1 MKKVLI
7 TGSNGQLGKA
17 LIKFAPKN
25 IELILT
31 SRDLLDFN
39 NNNQLKVYIRN
50 LKPDWIIN
58 CAAYTSV
65 DIAEN
70 NLSLANQ
77 INGFALK
84 VISSEIKKFGGK
96 LIHIST
102 DFVFNGEQNR
112 PYSTEEKGNPINVY
126 GNSKLIG
133 EIEIEN
139 QLSNMN
145 QAAIIRTSWLMGH
158 VGKNFISTIIRLNNE
173 KIEIPVV
180 SDQIG
185 SPTSTFT
192 LSKACWRLI
201 EIGKLE
207 PINKE
212 KLLKLHWSD
221 AGVASW
227 YDIAV
232 AIGEIS
238 YELGLIKNKAI
249 IHPIKSLN
257 FKTLAKRPRFSVL
270 DVSSSINYLGLKSIH
285 WRTALLNVLKEI
297 KKLS

>member
-17 LIKFAPKN
+17 LKKYAPKN
-25 IELILT
+25 IELILV
-31 SRDLLDFN
+31 SKDQLDFN
-39 NNNQLKVYIRN
+39 NNSQLKVFISN
-50 LKPDWIIN
+50 LKPNWIIN

-65 DIAEN
+65 DQAEN
-70 NLSLANQ
+70 NLYLANQ
-77 INGFALK
+77 INGYALK
-84 VISSEIKKFGGK
+84 VISSEIKNFGGK

-102 DFVFNGEQNR
+102 DFIFNGEQNI
-112 PYSTEEKGNPINVY
+112 PYSPYQKGNPINVY

-158 VGKNFISTIIRLNNE
+158 VGKNFIKTIIRLHNE
-173 KIEIPVV
+173 KKVIPVV

-201 EIGKLE
+201 QMGELN
-207 PINKE
+207 PLNDE
-212 KLLKLHWSD
+212 KILKLHWAD

-227 YDIAV
+227 YDVAV

-238 YELGLIKNKAI
+238 NELGLIESKAI
-249 IHPIKSLN
+249 IEPIKSLD
-257 FKTLAKRPRFSVL
+257 FKTLAKRPKFSVL
-270 DVSSSINYLGLKSIH
+270 DVSTSINYLGLKSIH

-297 KKLS
+297 KSSS